1 MSSMPS
7 EPQAPTP
14 VEPAIEPDTVRRPWP
29 YVVVVIAVPFLVFG
43 LAGTVGRVAA
53 GLVLIVAA
61 IAIAVRV
68 GEAAGAA
75 GGRRAAA
82 RLAELHARRRP

>member
-7 EPQAPTP
+7 APQAPAP
-14 VEPAIEPDTVRRPWP
+14 AEPGIEPDTRHRPWP
-29 YVVVVIAVPFLVFG
+29 YVVVVMAVPFLVFG
-43 LAGTVGRVAA
+43 LAGTVGRLAA

-75 GGRRAAA
+75 GARRAAA
-82 RLAELHARRRP
+82 RLTEMRTRGRS